1 MQAFVATVSASNRV
15 SEGGINE
22 TADEM
27 KHSCD
32 SHDVWKWEEARL

>member
-1 MQAFVATVSASNRV
+1 MVYRHSLLPSLLSNRV

-32 SHDVWKWEEARL
+32 SHDV